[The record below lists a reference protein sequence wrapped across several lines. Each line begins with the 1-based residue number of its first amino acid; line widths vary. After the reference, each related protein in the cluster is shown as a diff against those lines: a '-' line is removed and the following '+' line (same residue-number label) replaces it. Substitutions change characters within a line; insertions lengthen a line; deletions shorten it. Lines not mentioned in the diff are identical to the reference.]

1 MVLRMQSWPNPSI
14 PTVPGAPV
22 PLKLHDTADAQVKPV
37 RPGPEATMYVCGIT
51 PYDSTHLGHA
61 ATYLTFDLVQRVL
74 IDNGHTVHYVQNIT
88 DVDDPL
94 FERAERD
101 GVDWR
106 ELGTSQIDLFR
117 SDMANLSVIPPR
129 DYVGA
134 IESVDEVVEM
144 VGRLLESGAA
154 YQLSDDEYPDVYFDR
169 TATPHFGYESNY
181 DEATMA
187 ELFAERG
194 GDPGRVGKRDPLDA
208 LLWRAARDGEPA
220 WDAPFGRGRPGW
232 HIECS
237 AIAVNRL
244 GVGFDIQ
251 GGGSDLAFPHHEF
264 SAAHAEAACAADG
277 SCGGSGAGG
286 DGGAHGDNVSG
297 GAGVNASGAHPRM
310 AGHYVHAGMIG
321 LDGTKM
327 SKSLG
332 NLVFVS
338 KLVEAGTDPSAI
350 RLGVFAGHYRSD
362 RDWSDDVLAD
372 ATHRLDRWRH
382 AARVASD
389 AVGDDGGA
397 GDGVGG
403 GDRAGQDSG
412 AASTAEDHA
421 DRADRV
427 IAALRE
433 ALSNDLDTTS
443 ALAAVDAWADDV
455 LAGVDATEPAT
466 ADEAGSTATSDAA
479 FSGEGLRV
487 AEAVDALLGVK
498 L

>member
-1 MVLRMQSWPNPSI
+1 MQSWPNPSI

-194 GDPGRVGKRDPLDA
+194 GDPERVGKRDPLDA

-297 GAGVNASGAHPRM
+297 GTGVNASGAHPRM

-389 AVGDDGGA
+389 AVGDDGG
-397 GDGVGG
+397 DGVGG

-455 LAGVDATEPAT
+455 IAGVDATEPAT